1 MKRSLAHLPK
11 KKKQELKRIADTI
24 VEMVPSTQMVI
35 LFGSH
40 ARGDWA
46 CRCVFF

>member
-1 MKRSLAHLPK
+1 MKRSLAHLPE

-24 VEMVPSTQMVI
+24 VEMVPSTEMVI

-40 ARGDWA
+40 ARGDWG
-46 CRCVFF
+46 CRYFFF